1 MLFFNRNKH
10 RDDRV
15 VSLTD
20 DELELLQVALLRF
33 RNRAIRDDIPTDDI
47 DSLIVMLTKFRQ
59 ICREVYAELHGIFN
73 AKEMISLQTKN

>member
-15 VSLTD
+15 VSFTD

-47 DSLIVMLTKFRQ
+47 DDLIVMLTD
-59 ICREVYAELHGIFN
+59 I
-73 AKEMISLQTKN
+73 